1 MSSTQAKVLIVGD
14 KYTVYTFRLLGFDG
28 VIAEKADEV
37 MKILEDVKDRD
48 DIGVVLVT
56 SNLVNQIRDYFNR
69 LRLKLTKKIIMEIPT
84 LREVKYEAVDYLSIL
99 RSALGI

>member
-28 VIAEKADEV
+28 IIAERGEDV
-37 MKILEDVKDRD
+37 VKILEEVKDRED
-48 DIGVVLVT
+48 VGVVLVT
-56 SNLVNQIRDYFNR
+56 SDLVNRVREYFNR
-69 LRLKLTKKIIMEIPT
+69 LRLKMTKKVIMEIPT
-84 LREVKYEAVDYLSIL
+84 LREVKYEAIDYLSIL